1 MSAGPA
7 PRFVIGVAAGG
18 GILLV
23 ATFVALYRVA
33 ALDLP
38 DALLLTGLLVGLPTL
53 TLAQLPMMAEAVLD
67 RVSAYWGSIGTLA
80 GLGLLGWLVG
90 ARSGGPAA
98 IGFTPIGIGALAA
111 WTFALTIAG
120 LGTIVVFRQIGLV
133 LSVQESPILRALLPR
148 STGER
153 SLFGLLSIAAGVGEE
168 VAYRGYAIPVLAPLV
183 GPAGAVAVTSAVFG
197 VLHTYQGA
205 LGIGR
210 TATMGAVL
218 AWGFLASGSLIPSII
233 AHTAIDVIAGIMIA
247 ERLMLPESRSGVHEP
262 TSPETEH
269 RA

>member
-7 PRFVIGVAAGG
+7 PRFVIGVVAGG

-148 STGER
+148 STASAACSVFCR
-153 SLFGLLSIAAGVGEE
+153 SRQASARKWPIAAT
-168 VAYRGYAIPVLAPLV
+168 RFRSWLR
-183 GPAGAVAVTSAVFG
+183 S
-197 VLHTYQGA
+197 
-205 LGIGR
+205 
-210 TATMGAVL
+210 
-218 AWGFLASGSLIPSII
+218 SGQQ
-233 AHTAIDVIAGIMIA
+233 A
-247 ERLMLPESRSGVHEP
+247 RSRSRRPSLAFCIP
-262 TSPETEH
+262 TRGRWASDG
-269 RA
+269 RRRWVRFSLGAFSLLGA